1 MTTAFDL
8 IRKVLL
14 RQVPPR
20 AVLWGLLNTLNRNLG
35 TGNRRFEF
43 ERLYLEYPDPWD
55 FKTRDYEY
63 DKYRATLECV
73 LKWRRSTECA
83 LEIGCS
89 IGIFSKMLAPHFTR
103 CAAIDLSSEAL
114 EAALK
119 LNCAQKNIQFA
130 RGDMRSLNLRQR
142 FDVII
147 CAEVLYYVFQ
157 KDAEGVV
164 RNLDQHLTSNGI
176 IVSVS
181 GIPSHGPEVI
191 HVDDWEQKL
200 SSFLG
205 VIHKDVVQDPRRPY
219 QIVVFARPQ

>member
-20 AVLWGLLNTLNRNLG
+20 AVLWGLLNTLNRNLR
-35 TGNRRFEF
+35 TGNRRYEF
-43 ERLYLEYPDPWD
+43 ERLYLEHPDPWD
-55 FKTRDYEY
+55 YKTRDYEH
-63 DKYRATLECV
+63 DKYRSTLECV
-73 LKWRRSTECA
+73 LKWRRATEYA
-83 LEIGCS
+83 LEMGCS
-89 IGIFSKMLAPHFTR
+89 VGIFSKMLAAYFTR
-103 CAAIDLSSEAL
+103 CVAIDLSSEAL
-114 EAALK
+114 QAAVK

-130 RGDMRSLNLRQR
+130 RGDLRSLNLRQR

-147 CAEVLYYVFQ
+147 CSEVLYYVFQ
-157 KDAEGVV
+157 KDADRVV
-164 RNLDQHLTSNGI
+164 RNLDQHLASNGI

-181 GIPSHGPEVI
+181 GIPSDEPAAI

-219 QIVVFARPQ
+219 QIVVFARSQ